1 MAGHS
6 KWANIQHRKGKQ
18 DAKRGKLFTK
28 LIREITVSAKLGGG
42 DPDANPRLRAAIE
55 TAKSQSLPKDTMER
69 AIARGA
75 GGGEGDNV
83 EEIRYEGYGPGGVA
97 VLVDTMTD
105 NKNRTVAEVRHAF
118 SKFGG
123 NLGTDGSV
131 SYMFNKVG
139 QLSFPPETD
148 EDNLMEAALEGGAE
162 DVVTN
167 DDGSY
172 EVITDPGDFVDVK
185 EALESAGHE
194 AENAEVTMRP
204 DNNTALDAKSAETM
218 IKLLDVLEDLDDVQ
232 KVYSNADISDDIL
245 DQLD

>member
-1 MAGHS
+1 
-6 KWANIQHRKGKQ
+6 
-18 DAKRGKLFTK
+18 
-28 LIREITVSAKLGGG
+28 
-42 DPDANPRLRAAIE
+42 
-55 TAKSQSLPKDTMER
+55 
-69 AIARGA
+69 
-75 GGGEGDNV
+75 
-83 EEIRYEGYGPGGVA
+83 
-97 VLVDTMTD
+97 
-105 NKNRTVAEVRHAF
+105 
-118 SKFGG
+118 
-123 NLGTDGSV
+123 
-131 SYMFNKVG
+131 
-139 QLSFPPETD
+139 
-148 EDNLMEAALEGGAE
+148 MEAALEGGAE